1 MYAIFQSGSKQ
12 YRVEEGDVVDVEL
25 LDSAENTHT
34 FNEVLFVH
42 SDTPLVGAPLVDG
55 WIVHTEVVGT
65 SKGPK
70 TISFKR
76 KRRKNCR
83 KKIGHRQ
90 HYTRVKV
97 TAISKGAAPAPK
109 AEAPKAKAAAPKAKA
124 SVAAPKKTTEKKAPA
139 AKATEA
145 KKPAAKKAAPKK
157 APAKKAAPK
166 KTEK

>member
-25 LDSAENTHT
+25 LDSPQQTHT
-34 FNEVLFVH
+34 FSEVLFVH
-42 SDTPLVGAPLVDG
+42 GDTPIVGAPLVEG
-55 WIVHTEVVGT
+55 WNVHTEVLGE

-97 TAISKGAAPAPK
+97 TAISKGAAPAV
-109 AEAPKAKAAAPKAKA
+109 KAAAPKAKA
-124 SVAAPKKTTEKKAPA
+124 SVAAPEKQAEKKAPA